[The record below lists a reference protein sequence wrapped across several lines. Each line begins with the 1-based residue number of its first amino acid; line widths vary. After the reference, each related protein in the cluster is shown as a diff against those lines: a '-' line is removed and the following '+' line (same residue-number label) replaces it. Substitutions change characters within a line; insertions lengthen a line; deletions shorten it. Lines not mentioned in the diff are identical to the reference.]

1 MSFKNIDNPF
11 YKKKDDYYRVYLR
24 NFLEFDEEVI
34 QKFKRETLTKTY
46 IYSALNI
53 LEIIKNNEIVKIE
66 YIDVPVYNKSFAEK
80 NISLLIDKSKEKKG
94 ETVFQIPLNHEK
106 IFTETDIYSISPKS
120 NLKFNVVKIKDE
132 IVDFYFTTN
141 EDLEHVFI
149 KEELFTFVSLLK

>member
-1 MSFKNIDNPF
+1 MIIHFT
-11 YKKKDDYYRVYLR
+11 KKTDDYYRVYLR

-80 NISLLIDKSKEKKG
+80 NISLLIDKSKEKKRRDR
-94 ETVFQIPLNHEK
+94 F
-106 IFTETDIYSISPKS
+106 S
-120 NLKFNVVKIKDE
+120 NS
-132 IVDFYFTTN
+132 T
-141 EDLEHVFI
+141 
-149 KEELFTFVSLLK
+149 

>member
-1 MSFKNIDNPF
+1 M
-11 YKKKDDYYRVYLR
+11 
-24 NFLEFDEEVI
+24 
-34 QKFKRETLTKTY
+34 
-46 IYSALNI
+46 
-53 LEIIKNNEIVKIE
+53 KIE

>member
-11 YKKKDDYYRVYLR
+11 YKKKDDYYRVYLK

-46 IYSALNI
+46 IYSDLNI

-66 YIDVPVYNKSFAEK
+66 NLDVPVYNKSFAEK
-80 NISLLIDKSKEKKG
+80 NISLLIDKSKEKRG

-106 IFTETDIYSISPKS
+106 ICTETDIYSISPKS

>member
-1 MSFKNIDNPF
+1 MIIHFT
-11 YKKKDDYYRVYLR
+11 KKDDYYRVYLR

-80 NISLLIDKSKEKKG
+80 NISLLIDKSKEKK
-94 ETVFQIPLNHEK
+94 ERPFFKFHLIMKKYLLRR
-106 IFTETDIYSISPKS
+106 IYIQ
-120 NLKFNVVKIKDE
+120 
-132 IVDFYFTTN
+132 
-141 EDLEHVFI
+141 
-149 KEELFTFVSLLK
+149 

>member
-1 MSFKNIDNPF
+1 MIIHFT
-11 YKKKDDYYRVYLR
+11 KKDDYYRVYLR

>member
-1 MSFKNIDNPF
+1 MIIHF
-11 YKKKDDYYRVYLR
+11 YKKKNDYYRVYLR

-80 NISLLIDKSKEKKG
+80 NISLLIDKSKEKRGK
-94 ETVFQIPLNHEK
+94 TVFHIPINHEK

-120 NLKFNVVKIKDE
+120 NLKFNVVKITM
-132 IVDFYFTTN
+132 ILLIFYFTTN

>member
-24 NFLEFDEEVI
+24 NFLEFNEEVI

-46 IYSALNI
+46 IYSDINI